1 MPHSSL
7 ERRLVRDVLAWLV
20 PATAAGSLALVALG
34 ATGALSG
41 WPLAATLALGVGAV
55 AVAVAGA
62 VWLAGRPVARTLRE
76 VRLGTELMATVNPD
90 YRLGRPAIDEVGALA
105 EEINRLA
112 GRLADARGGLERE
125 VARAT
130 ADLQV
135 ERAKLTAVLE
145 ALGEGVAVVTPEAL
159 VTLANPEA
167 HRMLG
172 APMGGLLGRNLVDF
186 VDREKLGHFLDR
198 LRARSGASERFTL
211 HPVGGAVLET
221 VMTPFFDGE
230 RRVIGVVLVL
240 HDATR
245 PARAEAERQRLLTD
259 ALREARG
266 PLASVRSLSESLLRD
281 PTLTAEPARRLLEAI
296 HADAVR
302 LSDLVKWMGEPAR
315 LGPAAPWHFESVT
328 GQDLVAI
335 VLRRLGHDASAP
347 AIEVDVPPALPPLRA
362 EVSALSTALAHLS
375 RALLARRGPDG
386 KIWLRLREVAR
397 VVQIDVGAEGGSS
410 PEELEPVLDG
420 PLSIPAGAGVTVREI
435 LQQHAGEAWAWS
447 DAGRVGFKVMLPS
460 TGPADRGAPAS
471 VPPPGAGFI
480 GAGLRSGGGPGP
492 DDVERAD
499 FYDFSLFE
507 AMARAVPPEAR
518 HRRLDELTCVVFD
531 IETTGLHPEAGDR
544 IVSIAGVRVRRG
556 AVKRGETFDALV
568 NPRRSIPPASVRFH
582 GITGP
587 MVAEAPPID
596 VVLPAFLRFSEG
608 AALVGHQVWF
618 DVKFL
623 AGEAARLGLPPVTLA
638 HPILDT
644 VALSEVIHG
653 TLGGQGLEAIA
664 GRLGVAVRGRH
675 SALGDA
681 LVTAEIFV
689 RLVEL
694 LRARGV
700 NTLGEAIDAARQ
712 LQATRAGDVTP
723 GGGP

>member
-1 MPHSSL
+1 MRHSSL
-7 ERRLVRDVLAWLV
+7 EHRLVRAVLAWFV
-20 PATAAGSLALVALG
+20 PAAAAGSLGLVALG

-62 VWLAGRPVARTLRE
+62 VWLAVRPVARTLRE

-90 YRLGRPAIDEVGALA
+90 YRLGLPVVDEVGTLVA
-105 EEINRLA
+105 EIDRLA
-112 GRLADARGGLERE
+112 GRLTDAQGGLERE

-130 ADLQV
+130 ADLLV

-198 LRARSGASERFTL
+198 LRARSGTSERFTL
-211 HPVGGAVLET
+211 HPDGGAVLET
-221 VMTPFFDGE
+221 VMTPFFDAE
-230 RRVIGVVLVL
+230 RRLIGVVLVL

-245 PARAEAERQRLLTD
+245 PARAEAERQRFLTD

-266 PLASVRSLSESLLRD
+266 PLASMRSLSESLLRD

-302 LSDLVKWMGEPAR
+302 LSDLVKWMGEPAQ

-328 GQDLVAI
+328 GGDLAAI
-335 VLRRLGHDASAP
+335 VLRRLTHDASAP
-347 AIEVDVPPALPPLRA
+347 AIEVDVPPSLPTLRA
-362 EVSALSTALAHLS
+362 EVSALSTALADLL
-375 RALLARRGPDG
+375 RALLAQRGPDG
-386 KIWLRLREVAR
+386 KVWLRLRELAR
-397 VVQIDVGAEGGSS
+397 VVQIDVGAEGTSP
-410 PEELEPVLDG
+410 PEELESVLDG
-420 PLSIPAGAGVTVREI
+420 PLSVGVTVREI

-447 DAGRVGFKVMLPS
+447 DAGRVGFKIILPH
-460 TGPADRGAPAS
+460 GPADRGAPAS
-471 VPPPGAGFI
+471 VLPPGAGFI

-518 HRRLDELTCVVFD
+518 LRRLDEIMCVVFD

-544 IVSIAGVRVRRG
+544 IVSIAGVRVRTG

-568 NPRRSIPPASVRFH
+568 NPRRSIPRASVRFH
-582 GITGP
+582 GITDTT
-587 MVAEAPPID
+587 VAEAPPID

-664 GRLGVAVRGRH
+664 GRLGVVVRGRH

-700 NTLGEAIDAARQ
+700 NTLGEAIDAAQQ
-712 LQATRAGDVTP
+712 LQASRAGDVIP